1 MAGLEM
7 SKRTSVAKN
16 MREQIGELRLGM
28 RASLGRRKRKWY
40 ARKRDQGTISC
51 ERDFPSKIV
60 S

>member
-28 RASLGRRKRKWY
+28 RASLGRRKRN
-40 ARKRDQGTISC
+40 GTPESAIR
-51 ERDFPSKIV
+51 ERFPANATFQAK
-60 S
+60 